1 MASANDRSSYIN
13 LYSHEDKADD
23 AYKFMIENKQAK
35 VFMEAKAPLEFPAPS
50 GVYQFVKADDSVIN
64 LETRFAS
71 LENDGSVAANAADI
85 TQLQQDLAAEGI
97 ARQSADTSNSNSIVA
112 ETNAR
117 VIAVNGVAAD
127 HDLVTESNR
136 AQAAEGVN
144 AQAIL
149 DEQNARIT
157 AVGDERNR
165 AEAAELALGVRIDNL
180 ISNLD
185 PAAQD
190 SLAELVQ
197 AYTAADSSLG
207 NSITQ
212 ALARITTLENQMAAL
227 TSQ

>member
-35 VFMEAKAPLEFPAPS
+35 VFMEAKAPLEFSAPS
-50 GVYQFVKADDSVIN
+50 GVYQFVKADDSVFN

-127 HDLVTESNR
+127 LVTESNR
-136 AQAAEGVN
+136 AQAAEGQN
-144 AQAIL
+144 AQSIL

-165 AEAAELALGVRIDNL
+165 AEAAELALGVRIDNV